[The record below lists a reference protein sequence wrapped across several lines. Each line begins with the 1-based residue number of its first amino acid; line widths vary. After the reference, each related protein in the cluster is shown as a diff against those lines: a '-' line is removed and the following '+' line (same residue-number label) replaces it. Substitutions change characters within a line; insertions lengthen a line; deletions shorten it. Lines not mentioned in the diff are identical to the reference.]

1 MKSLYL
7 LGCFLLIGLLLLAC
21 NQGDD
26 APTPDVEA
34 TVRVAVEATAQVAV
48 KATVQAATAAT
59 TQTMAAQPTST
70 PEPVLSEDD
79 RLRPFRSYPAPTG
92 EAGFRL
98 YYQKRCYPGCHTLDS
113 DSDQVQS

>member
-34 TVRVAVEATAQVAV
+34 TVQVAVEATLQAAA
-48 KATVQAATAAT
+48 KATAQTIVAEATPAAL
-59 TQTMAAQPTST
+59 PSST
-70 PEPVLSEDD
+70 PEPVVSGEDD

-98 YYQKRCYPGCHTLDS
+98 YYQKRCYPGCHTDGLE
-113 DSDQVQS
+113 QTNP